1 MVGNPEAAEEL
12 VEVLAV
18 VDVVV
23 GVQHIEEKALPETSG
38 TDEEK
43 KIRRPLQNGD
53 KHRLVDEVIVV
64 SPYLFEVCDA
74 VGKKLNFIHNMLVV
88 KYKTMYQCCM
98 TER

>member
-23 GVQHIEEKALPETSG
+23 GMQHIEEKTLPETSG
-38 TDEEK
+38 ADEEK
-43 KIRRPLQNGD
+43 EIRRSLQNGD

-64 SPYLFEVCDA
+64 SPYLFEVRDA
-74 VGKKLNFIHNMLVV
+74 VGKKFNYIHNMLVV
-88 KYKTMYQCCM
+88 KYKTVYQCCM